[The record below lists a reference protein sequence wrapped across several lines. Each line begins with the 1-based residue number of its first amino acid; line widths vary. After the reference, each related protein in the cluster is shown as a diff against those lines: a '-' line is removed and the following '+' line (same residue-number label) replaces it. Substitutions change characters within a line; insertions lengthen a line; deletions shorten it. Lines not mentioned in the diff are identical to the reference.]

1 MSDVIWHTTMSLDG
15 FIAGPDDDMTW
26 IHGEFPE
33 TNALAEEVRDRIGAI
48 VAGRRWHDLAAERWD
63 GRHGIYG
70 GDWTGPVHVVTHRP
84 PPPDADP
91 GITFV
96 HDGIEAAVSAAREV
110 AAGKAVGILGANVA
124 RQCLELGLLD
134 EIVVHVAPV
143 LLGAGVRLHDAPGI
157 EAIRLEGELT
167 DLRYRVPR

>member
-1 MSDVIWHTTMSLDG
+1 MSEVIWHTTMSLDG

-33 TNALAEEVRDRIGAI
+33 TNAVADEVRQRTGAI

-70 GDWTGPVHVVTHRP
+70 GDWDGPVFVVTHRP
-84 PPPDADP
+84 PPDDADP

-96 HDGIEAAVSAAREV
+96 HEGVEAAVAGARE
-110 AAGKAVGILGANVA
+110 AAGGKAVGIFGANTA
-124 RQCLELGLLD
+124 RQVIESGLLD
-134 EIVVHVAPV
+134 EIVIHVAPV
-143 LLGAGVRLHDAPGI
+143 LLGDGVRLHDAPGI
-157 EAIRLEGELT
+157 DAIRLQGELT
-167 DLRYRVPR
+167 DLRYRL